1 MNPKVNKD
9 AISIHNPWLIK
20 ERDSSEG
27 TIVNLSFIAKNGNKP
42 VKDMEYYIYVNGQEP
57 QFDSSNKSLKTNEHG
72 FGSVSF
78 ITKANEVKTT
88 IIIETENQEIYH
100 KDSPKLI
107 LIEKKDKSS
116 TQSFY
121 QELTPED
128 GANTILSLGSLDDKT
143 ADTDKAY
150 DILSEWLNKKSLYE
164 KTWFILA
171 FNKAKTNDKEVA
183 LNFMEQFIY
192 FHYKEEKNGEIK
204 KNELA
209 QNTGLLP
216 PIDVFKTFNAQLS
229 LLQEKNNQ
237 AYEKIIELLSTTD
250 GQKVNNFQFHCS
262 YLDGIEFIT
271 LMTNIAAD
279 PDIKRAAEVR
289 GLFKNINKQKQTR

>member
-27 TIVNLSFIAKNGNKP
+27 TIVNLSFIAKKGNKP
-42 VKDMEYYIYVNGQEP
+42 IKEMEYFIYVNGQEP
-57 QFDSSNKSLKTNEHG
+57 QIVSASKSLKTNEHG

-78 ITKANEVKTT
+78 ITKANEVKAT
-88 IIIETENQEIYH
+88 IIIETENHEIYH
-100 KDSPKLI
+100 KDSPKLTI
-107 LIEKKDKSS
+107 VEKNDKSS

-143 ADTDKAY
+143 ADTDKAFN
-150 DILSEWLNKKSLYE
+150 ILNEWLNKKSLYE
-164 KTWFILA
+164 KTWFVLA
-171 FNKAKTNDKEVA
+171 FNKAKKNDQELA
-183 LNFMEQFIY
+183 LNFIEQFIY
-192 FHYKEEKNGEIK
+192 FHYKEENGGENK

-216 PIDVFKTFNAQLS
+216 PVDVFKTFNNHLS

-237 AYEKIIELLSTTD
+237 AYEKIIELLSSVD

-262 YLDGIEFIT
+262 YLNVIEFIT

-279 PDIKRAAEVR
+279 PNMKKAAEVR